1 MEEQTNLLFQKIF
14 KKRSIKFILCD
25 IKTTGILLKKDH
37 LFKLTAIEIN
47 NFKLTGNLFHM
58 YIKPRVYISNK
69 YSKLNHIKY
78 NDYFN
83 FNQDTKTQLEN
94 LLNFIGKTLVLFID
108 DISYEFL
115 SDEMKYWGL
124 YDRFY
129 KNTFTSSFLNLIKE
143 SNNRFKIIDFVK
155 EIGFVEKIND
165 DLCRKLKFEEKI
177 HEFEDLFYEI
187 LKIKNEENNLS
198 IYMSLKLFT
207 DFYKYEL
214 FYEYNTDSEFRE
226 NFELIENDKTES
238 KI

>member
-1 MEEQTNLLFQKIF
+1 M
-14 KKRSIKFILCD
+14 
-25 IKTTGILLKKDH
+25 
-37 LFKLTAIEIN
+37 
-47 NFKLTGNLFHM
+47 
-58 YIKPRVYISNK
+58 
-69 YSKLNHIKY
+69 
-78 NDYFN
+78 
-83 FNQDTKTQLEN
+83 
-94 LLNFIGKTLVLFID
+94 
-108 DISYEFL
+108 
-115 SDEMKYWGL
+115 

-129 KNTFTSSFLNLIKE
+129 KNTFTSSFINLIKE

-198 IYMSLKLFT
+198 IYMRLKLFT

-226 NFELIENDKTES
+226 NFELIENDKTEIKFKPS